1 MSEDLSKAA
10 GAGIMVTIKNKEY
23 KVSPLTMGDLVDFQM
38 ELRRQKLR
46 LINDVADGWNA
57 DERTDLRRDVINTP
71 VDVDEMQR
79 EMNSL
84 LGFRFILWKCLSKE
98 NKITLEEV
106 GQLVGLSEMEQL
118 SPIIEAISGT
128 SGSSSENPPVK
139 L

>member
-10 GAGIMVTIKNKEY
+10 GAGVVVEIKGKEY

-46 LINDVADGWNA
+46 LINDVSLGWDA

-71 VDVDEMQR
+71 VDTEEMQR

-98 NKITLEEV
+98 NTITLDEV
-106 GQLVGLSEMEQL
+106 GQLVGLAEMEQL

-128 SGSSSENPPVK
+128 SGSSENPQEK
-139 L
+139 Q